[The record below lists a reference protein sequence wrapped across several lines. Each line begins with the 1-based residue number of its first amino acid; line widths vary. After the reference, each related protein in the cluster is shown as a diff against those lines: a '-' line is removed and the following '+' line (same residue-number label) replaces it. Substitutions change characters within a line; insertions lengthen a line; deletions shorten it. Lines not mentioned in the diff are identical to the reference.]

1 MSKVKSQAVKLNKVE
16 LTNLPNVGVLVVK
29 VDGRKNNTGRPVD
42 KTSARYKR
50 LAKQAK
56 YALRLSKFTQGDSFK
71 LNKEKSETYKYSV
84 TSGNEYGCIVSTVTG
99 YVCNVSYIGRTKV
112 QGFTFVLGKQVK
124 IELNLKTL
132 KFVS

>member
-1 MSKVKSQAVKLNKVE
+1 MTKLNKVV
-16 LTNLPNVGVLVVK
+16 LNNLPNVGVLVVK
-29 VDGRKNNTGRPVD
+29 TDNRVNNTGRPVN
-42 KTSARYKR
+42 KKSNRQVR
-50 LAKQAK
+50 LNKQAL
-56 YALRLSKFTQGDSFK
+56 YASLNNKFVSGNPFK
-71 LNKEKSETYKYSV
+71 INNETYTYSQTGKELGIIKSNV
-84 TSGNEYGCIVSTVTG
+84 KG